1 MQKRL
6 LLDGCSYTYGLNLKR
21 EETLEHHF
29 IENGYQ
35 VLNLSRP
42 GKSNNAIALDI
53 YNNIDNFD

>member
-1 MQKRL
+1 MEKKL
-6 LLDGCSYTYGLNLKR
+6 LLDGCSFTYGLGLKK

-42 GKSNNAIALDI
+42 GKSNHAIALDV
-53 YNNIDNFD
+53 